1 MEPPPEQFR
10 FTFLSF
16 LVLILFAL
24 VWPALSIYFM
34 DSQIKML
41 NFVLDPTLEIY
52 IPTMLIQAF
61 TLLLII
67 VTVLLERV
75 HLNDVG
81 FRNFNKWT
89 LPLAIAFLLSAN
101 FFLWI
106 LQTLIAGG
114 SPTSFADIESLLPHT
129 GGEKIFW
136 VILTAVVAVNEELT
150 FRGYLI
156 TRISRLAGGRAW
168 VGVIVSSLAFAS
180 GHVYQGGGGF
190 VLIFIYGVMF
200 SVLYL
205 KTGSLY
211 PGIIAHFIQDAIVAI
226 IPSLAH

>member
-24 VWPALSIYFM
+24 IWPALSIYFM
-34 DSQIKML
+34 DSQIKMMNL
-41 NFVLDPTLEIY
+41 VLDPTLEIY
-52 IPTMLIQAF
+52 IPTTLIQAF
-61 TLLLII
+61 TLLLIL

-75 HLNDVG
+75 RVSDVG
-81 FRNFNKWT
+81 FRDFNKWT
-89 LPLAIAFLLSAN
+89 LPLAIGFLLSAN
-101 FFLWI
+101 LLLWV
-106 LQTLIAGG
+106 LQSLIAGG
-114 SPTSFADIESLLPHT
+114 SPTSFADIEGILPHT
-129 GGEKIFW
+129 SGEKIFW

-156 TRISRLAGGRAW
+156 TRISRLAGGRTW
-168 VGVIVSSLAFAS
+168 VGVLISSLAFAS

-200 SVLYL
+200 SILYIR
-205 KTGSLY
+205 TGSIY
-211 PGIIAHFIQDAIVAI
+211 PGIIAHFVQDAIVAI